1 MQYCDFVIDARCVL
15 FRVYVIGYDD
25 VVDPEQL
32 AEHTMLFSTIV
43 KFKYVLL
50 FELPSSKNSI
60 IK

>member
-1 MQYCDFVIDARCVL
+1 M
-15 FRVYVIGYDD
+15 FRVYVTGYDD

-32 AEHTMLFSTIV
+32 VEHTLLFSTIV

-50 FELPSSKNSI
+50 FELPRSKNSI